1 MGRHV
6 FKLPDVGEGTAE
18 AELVGWHVK
27 VGDRVEEDQILAD
40 IMTDKATVELTSPVA
55 GVVTALH
62 GEPGVMSPVG
72 SALVEFEVED
82 AGNASAES
90 SSPFPLEG
98 GRAGDGGGGTLPHVS
113 PQDSADASVSD
124 RTHPAATP
132 TQPSPLEG
140 EGSNTALAGNYVF
153 KLPDVGEGT
162 AEAELVAW
170 HVKVGDAV
178 EEDQLLAEVMTD
190 KATVELTSPVS
201 GTVAALHGEAGHQV
215 PVGGPLVSFDVAG
228 KGNRPAAP
236 VAAPTSPS
244 TASRSPSP
252 VASATGEDK
261 VAAAS
266 PPRPKDGEGDRASGG
281 GAVAASPARTAQT
294 PGVRPLASP
303 AVRKRA
309 RDLGIELQSVAG
321 SGPAGRIDHADLDA
335 FLATGGQLPSA
346 PGASPSSAYTRAE
359 GTTEVRI
366 IGLRRKIAEKMAE
379 SVRRIPH
386 ITYVEEIDVTA
397 LEELRAHLNARGKTT
412 GKAKLNVLPF
422 IARAIVVALRDQP
435 QINSTYDDEAGIL
448 TQHAAVHLGIAA
460 QTPNGLMVPVVRHAE
475 SRDPY
480 DTALE
485 IARVSGAAKDGSAK
499 REELSGSTITIT
511 SLGTL
516 GGLVHT
522 PIINHPEV
530 AIVGPNKI
538 EERVVVRDGQMV
550 VRKMMNL
557 SSSFDHRIVDGHD
570 AAVFVQRIKGLLEHP
585 ATLWMD

>member
-1 MGRHV
+1 MGRFV

-27 VGDRVEEDQILAD
+27 VGDVVSEDQIVAD
-40 IMTDKATVELTSPVA
+40 VMTDKATVEITAPVS
-55 GVVTALH
+55 GKVTALH
-62 GEPGVMSPVG
+62 GEPGAMVPVRG
-72 SALVEFEVED
+72 PLVEFEVEG
-82 AGNASAES
+82 AGNAEAE
-90 SSPFPLEG
+90 
-98 GRAGDGGGGTLPHVS
+98 A
-113 PQDSADASVSD
+113 
-124 RTHPAATP
+124 PAAPAVSTP
-132 TQPSPLEG
+132 SAPPPAQEAPSAAPMSSAAPEP
-140 EGSNTALAGNYVF
+140 APAAAGTYVF

-170 HVKVGDAV
+170 HVQVGDNV
-178 EEDQLLAEVMTD
+178 EEDQILADVMTN
-190 KATVELTSPVS
+190 KATVEITSPVA
-201 GTVAALHGEAGHQV
+201 GRVVALHGEAGKAS
-215 PVGGPLVSFDVAG
+215 PVGGPLVTFAVKGAG
-228 KGNRPAAP
+228 N
-236 VAAPTSPS
+236 
-244 TASRSPSP
+244 
-252 VASATGEDK
+252 

-266 PPRPKDGEGDRASGG
+266 VQAAPPTQAQDQAPAPVPLVAPDLKANVSSPPMGGSTRAAGEGGKSAPALTGRAAGE
-281 GAVAASPARTAQT
+281 
-294 PGVRPLASP
+294 RPLASP
-303 AVRKRA
+303 AVRNRA
-309 RDLGIELQSVAG
+309 RDLGVDLVFVPGTGA
-321 SGPAGRIDHADLDA
+321 AGRITHEDLDG
-335 FLATGGQLPSA
+335 FLSRGAAASA
-346 PGASPSSAYTRAE
+346 APSPSGSSTYARAE

-397 LEELRAHLNARGKTT
+397 LEELRAHLNATKS
-412 GKAKLNVLPF
+412 KDQPKLNVLPF
-422 IARAIVVALRDQP
+422 MARAIVVALRDQP
-435 QINSTYDDEAGIL
+435 QINATYDDEAGVL

-475 SRDPY
+475 ARDPY

-516 GGLVHT
+516 GGVVHT

-538 EERVVVRDGQMV
+538 AERVVVRDGQMV

-585 ATLWMD
+585 ATLWMN